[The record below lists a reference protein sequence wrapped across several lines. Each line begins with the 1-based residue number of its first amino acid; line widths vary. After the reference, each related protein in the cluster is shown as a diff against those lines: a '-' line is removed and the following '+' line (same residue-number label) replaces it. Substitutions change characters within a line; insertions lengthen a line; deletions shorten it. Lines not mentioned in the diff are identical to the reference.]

1 MARPRKPR
9 TQAPEQSA
17 APVEP
22 DRAPPVPAA
31 DPHPAPDGGTPL
43 SSLHEE
49 PSAAEGEAAAPS
61 QVQSRLIVRARHPIG
76 RRRAG
81 RSFGPGETTIPL
93 DALSEADREA
103 IESDPMLIVRVA

>member
-1 MARPRKPR
+1 MTRPRKPR

-43 SSLHEE
+43 SSL
-49 PSAAEGEAAAPS
+49 AEGEAAAPS